1 MNITIDRQCNLMMDV
16 HEMIGD
22 SLCCEDSPHQDRA
35 IDCLGRARKG
45 VIIALADFI
54 PLLNENEYR
63 VKFHYLLS
71 EVLTLVEIAKHC
83 VEVSE

>member
-1 MNITIDRQCNLMMDV
+1 MSINIDRQWNLAKDV

-22 SLCCEDSPHQDRA
+22 SLCCEDSPYQDRA
-35 IDCLGRARKG
+35 IDCLARARKG
-45 VIIALADFI
+45 AVIALADFI

-71 EVLTLVEIAKHC
+71 EILTLVDVATYY